1 MKRTFPARPTSLL
14 CKGAWS
20 RPSARRRFPM
30 LSMVL
35 LLAAAGGAMT
45 CPEPRVAEAVELEM
59 TVESA
64 EAAYIEAEY
73 DFEARFDELGL
84 LGSTLAREAMVAGGD
99 PDDAPVLALGASF
112 DPETF
117 AR

>member
-1 MKRTFPARPTSLL
+1 
-14 CKGAWS
+14 
-20 RPSARRRFPM
+20 M

-35 LLAAAGGAMT
+35 LMAVAAGGTTT

-59 TVESA
+59 TLETA
-64 EAAYIEAEY
+64 EDAYIEAAW

-84 LGSTLAREAMVAGGD
+84 VGSTLARQVMVAGGD
-99 PDDAPVLALGASF
+99 ADDDAPVLALGTSI

>member
-1 MKRTFPARPTSLL
+1 
-14 CKGAWS
+14 
-20 RPSARRRFPM
+20 M

-35 LLAAAGGAMT
+35 LLTVAAGGAMT

-59 TVESA
+59 TLEAA
-64 EAAYIEAEY
+64 EDAYIEAEF
-73 DFEARFDELGL
+73 DFEARLGELGL
-84 LGSTLAREAMVAGGD
+84 VGSTLARDVMAKGGD
-99 PDDAPVLALGASF
+99 ADDDAPVLALGASI

>member
-1 MKRTFPARPTSLL
+1 
-14 CKGAWS
+14 
-20 RPSARRRFPM
+20 M

-35 LLAAAGGAMT
+35 LLAAAAGGALT
-45 CPEPRVAEAVELEM
+45 CAEPRVAEAVELEM

-64 EAAYIEAEY
+64 EAAYLGAEW

-84 LGSTLAREAMVAGGD
+84 VGSTLAREATMAGGD
-99 PDDAPVLALGASF
+99 ADDAPVLALGASI
-112 DPETF
+112 DPETY

>member
-1 MKRTFPARPTSLL
+1 
-14 CKGAWS
+14 
-20 RPSARRRFPM
+20 
-30 LSMVL
+30 
-35 LLAAAGGAMT
+35 MT

-59 TVESA
+59 TAESA
-64 EAAYIEAEY
+64 EVAYIEAEY

-84 LGSTLAREAMVAGGD
+84 VGSTLARETMRSGGD
-99 PDDAPVLALGASF
+99 PDDAPVLALGTSF

>member
-1 MKRTFPARPTSLL
+1 
-14 CKGAWS
+14 
-20 RPSARRRFPM
+20 M

-35 LLAAAGGAMT
+35 LLTVAAGGAAT

-59 TVESA
+59 TSETA
-64 EAAYIEAEY
+64 DDAYIEAEF

-84 LGSTLAREAMVAGGD
+84 VGSTLARDVMAAGGD
-99 PDDAPVLALGASF
+99 PDDAPVLALGTSI